1 MKMELLGLINQP
13 FYEDTT
19 GLDLYYGSYRYR
31 VKAKI
36 VGIERTRYTTT
47 VEKFNK
53 LILNRAYRMYNS
65 SSSIAETIVDEGGNL
80 DALRS
85 YINWRNAVKGLDIKL
100 ILTRNHLT
108 IYFNDVGVL
117 NNLPPIVGTA
127 RLTCNYRVKHNHL
140 SKDTIY
146 RVNPKYCWRMYLTGY
161 VFSMVDVERMEEI
174 FDTYGVEPCRS
185 LKRNFSR
192 IHRAPW
198 PKHDFYVYE
207 NNFVDYNDE
216 RLSTI
221 ILLNWPTISKK
232 ICRIERR

>member
-1 MKMELLGLINQP
+1 MELLDSINQP

-36 VGIERTRYTTT
+36 VGIERTRYTHT

-53 LILNRAYRMYNS
+53 LVLNRAYRLYYS
-65 SSSIAETIVDEGGNL
+65 SSSIADTIVDEGGNL
-80 DALRS
+80 DTLSA
-85 YINWRNAVKGLDIKL
+85 YIDWRNVVKGLDIKL

-108 IYFNDVGVL
+108 MYFNDVGVL
-117 NNLPPIVGTA
+117 SGLLPILGTT
-127 RLTCNYRVKHNHL
+127 RLICNYRVKHNHL

-146 RVNPKYCWRMYLTGY
+146 RVNPKYSWRMYFTGH
-161 VFSMVDVERMEEI
+161 VLNFVDVERMEAL

-185 LKRNFSR
+185 LKRNFSK
-192 IHRAPW
+192 IHRATW
-198 PKHDFYVYE
+198 PKHDLYVYE